1 MEIPGYRIEKEIGKG
16 GMATVYLAVQESLD
30 RSVVLKIMDRVQRTA
45 SEEMAQRFMDEGR
58 IVASLH
64 HPNIVT
70 IYDIG
75 LAGEDLYISMEYVQ
89 GGDLK
94 KRMESHVTPKTALD
108 IIAKIATA
116 LDSAHSH
123 NVIHRDVKPA
133 NILFREDGT
142 PLLTDFGIAK
152 QTDYDKDL
160 TSTGIFLGSPNYV
173 SPEQADGKSVDGRS
187 DIYSLGCI
195 FYEMLT
201 GYKPYHSDSVID
213 IVIQHKTSAVPTLPE
228 KLSIYQSLL
237 DRMMAK
243 NLDERFSSA
252 QEMLKSIAKLQA
264 LENTSEE
271 ELIPDFDITGHT
283 DTEKKTGKTKKKMS
297 ITLIVLLI
305 LSSMFFFGLQFVEIK
320 IKSSDNHVAKV
331 STNSVLPT
339 TTIDPNKNLA
349 EQTLE
354 TIQTEQTPSD
364 NKEIA
369 TNTTAI
375 ETSGEET
382 APEATTKPN
391 KPASEQVTQALAW
404 LGKQSLDEYKLT
416 YPPKDNAY
424 YYYSRLLELQPNN
437 RKAYEGI
444 LAIAD
449 RYVILAEQSFANNEV
464 EKTKTYI
471 QIGLQINPR
480 NQALISMQELVNNQK
495 TGLLQTIK
503 SFF

>member
-16 GMATVYLAVQESLD
+16 GMATVYLAVQESLE

-173 SPEQADGKSVDGRS
+173 SPEQADGRSVDGRS

-243 NLDERFSSA
+243 NLDDRFANA

-264 LENTSEE
+264 LENTGEE
-271 ELIPDFDITGHT
+271 ELIPDFDITGHA
-283 DTEKKTGKTKKKMS
+283 DTKKKTEKTKKKMS
-297 ITLIVLLI
+297 ITLIVLLV
-305 LSSMFFFGLQFVEIK
+305 LSSIFFFGLQFVEIK
-320 IKSSDNHVAKV
+320 LKSSEASMAQV
-331 STNSVLPT
+331 STNSVLPQT
-339 TTIDPNKNLA
+339 AIDPAKNLA

-354 TIQTEQTPSD
+354 TIQTSQEPV
-364 NKEIA
+364 
-369 TNTTAI
+369 TNTGVTT
-375 ETSGEET
+375 ETVSEESQVQEN
-382 APEATTKPN
+382 AVEPKPA
-391 KPASEQVTQALAW
+391 KPASEEVTRALAW

-424 YYYSRLLELQPNN
+424 YYYSRLLELEPNN
-437 RKAYEGI
+437 RSAYEGI

-471 QIGLQINPR
+471 EIGLQINPR
-480 NQALISMQELVNNQK
+480 NTALISMQDLVKNQK